1 MEQLQKLKK
10 NIDTSTRMM
19 NMDETED
26 EEVKRNCFG
35 MKHYESSSKEEESDD
50 DSVASV

>member
-1 MEQLQKLKK
+1 ME
-10 NIDTSTRMM
+10 DTHDTNEINSNM

-35 MKHYESSSKEEESDD
+35 MKHYETSSDEESDEE
-50 DSVASV
+50 SVASG